1 MFGAPLLLG
10 SWLGLILSL
19 IMIVMLAIRA
29 VLEERT
35 LTAELERYAD
45 YAKCAIDS
53 CRVFGKAPVAG

>member
-1 MFGAPLLLG
+1 LLFVLGAPLLLG

-35 LTAELERYAD
+35 LTAELKGYAD
-45 YAKCAIDS
+45 YAN
-53 CRVFGKAPVAG
+53 RVRYRLMPRLW

>member
-1 MFGAPLLLG
+1 MLLG

-35 LTAELERYAD
+35 LTAELERYTD
-45 YAKCAIDS
+45 YAN
-53 CRVFGKAPVAG
+53 RVRYRLVPRLW